1 MAIDMARLQ
10 RRLAAKEDKRNK
22 PYLDTEGKLTIGIGR
37 NLDDKGLRDSE
48 IAFLLANDIDDAI
61 KDALAVVPRYQSLDG
76 VRQEVMIE
84 MAFNLGRSRLAGFKK
99 MLAAIG
105 NQQFDLAAT
114 EMLDSKWATQ
124 VKGRAKEL
132 AKAMR
137 TGTWG

>member
-22 PYLDTEGKLTIGIGR
+22 PYKDTEGKLTIGIGR
-37 NLDDKGLRDSE
+37 NLDDKGLKDSE

-61 KDALAVVPRYQSLDG
+61 TDAIAVVHRYQSLDG
-76 VRQEVMIE
+76 VRQEVVIE
-84 MAFNLGRSRLAGFKK
+84 MAFNLGRARLAGFKK

-114 EMLDSKWATQ
+114 EMLDSKWAKQ
-124 VKGRAKEL
+124 VKGRAQEL